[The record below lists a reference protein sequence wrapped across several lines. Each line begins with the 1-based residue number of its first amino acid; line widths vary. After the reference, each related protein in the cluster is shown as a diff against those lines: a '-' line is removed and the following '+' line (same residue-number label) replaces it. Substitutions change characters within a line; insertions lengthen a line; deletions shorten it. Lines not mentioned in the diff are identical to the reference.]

1 MQIKPNTHR
10 VLNENKSIIKDK
22 NISGVLIQITTEF

>member
-10 VLNENKSIIKDK
+10 VFDKNKSIIEDK
-22 NISGVLIQITTEF
+22 NISGVSIQITTEF